1 MIDEVVICG
10 VRRARELVDIEE
22 IKQAIGRAGRSYT
35 KPGKAVILCPSQDCD
50 YADKCLNDETP
61 PVRSELSTVKEVAF
75 HVLPWIDR
83 VYDEESFQKWYSRS
97 LASTQGVVLHWVDV
111 SKYLLETGCIDEEY
125 NVTEFGKISVRMYYP
140 PARLCKMREKL
151 LESEANGNTTELFTL
166 SYIFADEHIP
176 LSNVEAW
183 ELSEYKSSVYGEG
196 YSFSNGELM
205 HGFAYYCAMAGGI
218 VPKWIRH
225 VVSQIRDDLPRL
237 FNALVMVAESE
248 GLNSLANDLIIASIS
263 AIRKVPMNIAGIMN
277 TFSLKRKSSAME
289 LHNMGI
295 ETKEDLKENEGDVMN
310 YGSELL
316 KKDLQESGFLKGY
329 DHMKLM
335 NGSRGDLKNQD
346 DDAY

>member
-10 VRRARELVDIEE
+10 VRRAREQVDIEE

-61 PVRSELSTVKEVAF
+61 PVKSELTTVKEVAF

-97 LASTQGVVLHWVDV
+97 LASIQGTELHWNDV
-111 SKYLLETGCIDEEY
+111 SKYLLETGCINEEY
-125 NVTEFGKISVRMYYP
+125 NLTDFGRISVKMYYH
-140 PARLCKMREKL
+140 PARLCKMKDKL
-151 LESEANGNTTELFTL
+151 LESEANGNTTELLTL

-205 HGFAYYCAMAGGI
+205 HGFAYYCAMTGGM

-225 VVSQIRDDLPRL
+225 VVSQIRDDMPRL
-237 FNALVMVAESE
+237 FNALIMIAESE
-248 GLNSLANDLIIASIS
+248 GLKTLANDLTIASIS
-263 AIRKVPMNIAGIMN
+263 AIRKVSMDVARTMNEFG
-277 TFSLKRKSSAME
+277 LKRKSSAME
-289 LHNMGI
+289 LHEMGI
-295 ETKEDLKENEGDVMN
+295 DTKEDLKKNEEDVMS
-310 YGSELL
+310 YGSDVL
-316 KKDLQESGFLKGY
+316 KNDLQEAGFLKGL
-329 DHMKLM
+329 DHKKLM
-335 NGSRGDLKNQD
+335 NS
-346 DDAY
+346 